1 MPTRDRRSHR
11 SWPKKRLSCMGILG
25 LLRAFASKQGI
36 FGKLSA
42 SLNKQ
47 GIGVEVGEE
56 GGKVRGCG

>member
-1 MPTRDRRSHR
+1 
-11 SWPKKRLSCMGILG
+11 MGILG
-25 LLRAFASKQGI
+25 LLTAFASKLGM

-47 GIGVEVGEE
+47 GIGVEEGEE